1 MLIKNVLIANTLKV
15 LNIIRNNFK
24 EILLSSS
31 KIVQNGNTSSLEF
44 ISNDVKYYYQLCT
57 MVGLRQMIQS
67 PFRATCTI
75 STLIRHI
82 LARVSSK
89 ISLKGIINTEISD
102 HQLVFCTRK
111 ISKYVM
117 LKIYKIPSINKTI
130 PLIVLKMH

>member
-57 MVGLRQMIQS
+57 MVGLR
-67 PFRATCTI
+67 
-75 STLIRHI
+75 
-82 LARVSSK
+82 
-89 ISLKGIINTEISD
+89 
-102 HQLVFCTRK
+102 
-111 ISKYVM
+111 
-117 LKIYKIPSINKTI
+117 
-130 PLIVLKMH
+130 